1 MPKKITYYTFGE
13 AIHTTSVSFP
23 NTTNN
28 RPQTT
33 NKTLKLALISDIHAN
48 LAALEAVL
56 HHLDQ
61 QAPDAI
67 YCLGDLVGYGPQP
80 NEVIDII
87 RARNIPC
94 VEGNHDAG
102 VSGRMPLDHFRE
114 PNRSVID
121 WTRKNLTPENLAF
134 LKSLPLT
141 LSPELHSSGIPHLA
155 SRILLVHASP
165 IEPQK
170 WHYLNSAVKC
180 RQVLEAVSADIVC
193 VGHTHI
199 PGIVANELGVFGME
213 KGYRYVVNPG
223 AVGQSR
229 DEDPRAAYA
238 ILDLDA
244 FTCTFH
250 RLSYPV
256 SETLDAYR
264 ALGMD
269 TATGKRLLHL

>member
-1 MPKKITYYTFGE
+1 M
-13 AIHTTSVSFP
+13 
-23 NTTNN
+23 
-28 RPQTT
+28 
-33 NKTLKLALISDIHAN
+33 KLALISDIHAN

-56 HHLDQ
+56 HHLDA
-61 QAPDAI
+61 QAPDAV

-102 VSGRMPLDHFRE
+102 ATGHMPLEHFRE

-121 WTRKNLTPENLAF
+121 WTRKNLTPTNLAF

-141 LSPELHSSGIPHLA
+141 IDVNTTHHS
-155 SRILLVHASP
+155 LLTTHASP
-165 IEPQK
+165 IEPHK

-180 RQVLEAVSADIVC
+180 RKVLETVSADIVC

-199 PGIVANELGVFGME
+199 PGLVANELGVFGME
-213 KGYRYVVNPG
+213 KGYRYVLNPG

-250 RLSYPV
+250 RVSYPV

-269 TATGKRLLHL
+269 TATGMRLLHL

>member
-1 MPKKITYYTFGE
+1 MK
-13 AIHTTSVSFP
+13 V
-23 NTTNN
+23 
-28 RPQTT
+28 
-33 NKTLKLALISDIHAN
+33 ALISDIHAN

-56 HHLDQ
+56 KHLDQ

-102 VSGRMPLDHFRE
+102 VTGHMPLDHFRE

-121 WTRKNLTPENLAF
+121 WTRKNLTPENLAY

-141 LSPELHSSGIPHLA
+141 RTVEFDPIPTSHVP
-155 SRILLVHASP
+155 RPTVYVVHASP
-165 IEPQK
+165 VEPHK
-170 WHYLNSAVKC
+170 WQYLNSAVKC
-180 RQVLEAVSADIVC
+180 RQALDAVPHDIVC

-250 RLSYPV
+250 RISYPV

-269 TATGKRLLHL
+269 TATGMRLMHLS